1 MSESIVSRWQ
11 VLGQR
16 LQQLAAEENW
26 SGVRRLNQQMIQLLR
41 QSGKPSSQAELL
53 ARQYLESCHAQVIA
67 QLQTQKT
74 LVQRQMRQLL
84 EQQEGL
90 SAYQLT
96 QLSQPE
102 FQPEITTKG
111 DSY

>member
-1 MSESIVSRWQ
+1 MSDSTVSRWQ
-11 VLGQR
+11 TLGQR

-26 SGVRRLNQQMIQLLR
+26 HGVRRVNQQMIQLLR
-41 QSGKPSSQAELL
+41 QSGKPSSQAELA
-53 ARQYLESCHAQVIA
+53 ARQRLERCHSQVVA
-67 QLQTQKT
+67 QLQTKKT
-74 LVQRQMRQLL
+74 VVQRQMKQLL

-102 FQPEITTKG
+102 YQPEKIIKG